1 MTATPLITGLSVWS
15 KLQLGIDNKD
25 YHRHHHYHLQ
35 QVPSIGILASDKL
48 HLYPIIVCLK
58 SLIGIPDI
66 QCQYGVQGVKIPTY
80 S

>member
-1 MTATPLITGLSVWS
+1 MTATPLIMIVSVWS

-48 HLYPIIVCLK
+48 HLYPTYNSMSEIIDWNTRYTMSIWGSRC
-58 SLIGIPDI
+58 
-66 QCQYGVQGVKIPTY
+66 
-80 S
+80 